1 MNSKL
6 IRGGHGCRWRR
17 QGWFAQP
24 QRGDTGPRMGK
35 FTNLNVGGW
44 ESTTLEEVKE
54 AVLPTTPASPE
65 HLQLNYEIMN
75 ARFTRLEMDIWQPLY
90 DW

>member
-1 MNSKL
+1 
-6 IRGGHGCRWRR
+6 
-17 QGWFAQP
+17 
-24 QRGDTGPRMGK
+24 MGK

-75 ARFTRLEMDIWQPLY
+75 ARFTRLEMDIWQPLQPPPFLEWPTS
-90 DW
+90 DNECHTKLQGKG

>member
-1 MNSKL
+1 MDV
-6 IRGGHGCRWRR
+6 GGGGRDGLHSQSGVTRVPEWV
-17 QGWFAQP
+17 
-24 QRGDTGPRMGK
+24 K